1 MAPKILQSAAASNC
15 AHRIL
20 TVLLLLLA
28 AAGIILFTI
37 PFFVH
42 IKNIGNLFGLA
53 CSVLLL
59 AGVLFRK
66 QLGGLIGKI
75 SDCRAGKITLRILG
89 ALILLGVLYCLIMSC
104 IMLHAAHKKP
114 DGKPQSVIVLGCKVR
129 GTVPSQ
135 MLSRRIRAAYEKL
148 NADPSLIAVVS
159 GGKGDNEDISEAQC
173 MYNELTKLGI
183 SVDRIIMEDRS
194 TSTSE
199 NLRFSKKLLD
209 ENGISGPLYIATD
222 GYHECRAQY
231 LAKKEGLPECAP
243 AAAYTSW
250 YLLPTYWVREW
261 FGLAHAFVF
270 GN

>member
-1 MAPKILQSAAASNC
+1 MHRILQSAAEKNSLHC
-15 AHRIL
+15 LL
-20 TVLLLLLA
+20 TVLALLA

-42 IKNIGNLFGLA
+42 IRNIGNMFGLF

-59 AGVLFRK
+59 AGILFRR
-66 QLGGLIGKI
+66 QLGGILTRIAEY
-75 SDCRAGKITLRILG
+75 RAGRIGLRAAGI
-89 ALILLGVLYCLIMSC
+89 LILLGILYCLAASC
-104 IMLHAAHKKP
+104 MMLHAAHKKP
-114 DGKPQSVIVLGCKVR
+114 KEHPQAVIVLGCKVR
-129 GTVPSQ
+129 GTAPSR

-148 NADPSLIAVVS
+148 LEDPGMKAVVS

-183 SVDRIIMEDRS
+183 APERIIMEDQS

-199 NLRFSKKLLD
+199 NLRFSKILLD
-209 ENGISGPLYIATD
+209 ENGVSGPFYIATD
-222 GYHECRAQY
+222 GYHELRAQY

-250 YLLPTYWVREW
+250 YLFPTYWVREW

-270 GN
+270 GD